1 MKTRRDACSFSPML
15 LCPPLALA
23 FTALTVLR
31 LKSELKMRGM
41 KQNGKKADLVR
52 ILANEPGVL
61 TQPPPAKPSAE
72 APATEENQ
80 AGVPQPP
87 APEGPPVSKKTQ
99 TSQPPLVVE
108 DALMDM
114 PGGAFA
120 SPIAA
125 AVASEAIMDAELAQ
139 SPGAGDGETAGLE
152 EEDAVHDLDIE
163 EDDYSSSSSFGDEIE
178 DPEKEGK
185 LPTGFH
191 RINQRRPKGAR
202 PAMPELP
209 LPTDDMRRQTA
220 ILDLM
225 ERRETTFEREDD
237 LESGAVQ
244 RSDVYTVY
252 TKKALRPWDGPHADR
267 AETNVVV
274 LLSDVF
280 GWGDSSTRS
289 AADQVAD
296 VTDAIVLVPD
306 MFRNNPW
313 DNEQPPE
320 NYEAWR
326 KSHHPVSRVATGRR
340 LLALKGFVARCF
352 QPFLVAPQR
361 QLSTAG

>member
-1 MKTRRDACSFSPML
+1 MPNKTP
-15 LCPPLALA
+15 
-23 FTALTVLR
+23 
-31 LKSELKMRGM
+31 
-41 KQNGKKADLVR
+41 
-52 ILANEPGVL
+52 
-61 TQPPPAKPSAE
+61 
-72 APATEENQ
+72 
-80 AGVPQPP
+80 
-87 APEGPPVSKKTQ
+87 
-99 TSQPPLVVE
+99 TSQPSFVVGDGLVGTT
-108 DALMDM
+108 
-114 PGGAFA
+114 GGSFA

-125 AVASEAIMDAELAQ
+125 AVASEAIMGAELAQ
-139 SPGAGDGETAGLE
+139 NPGAGDGETASLE

-178 DPEKEGK
+178 DPEREGQ
-185 LPTGFH
+185 LPRGFH
-191 RINQRRPKGAR
+191 RIHQRRPKGAR
-202 PAMPELP
+202 PAMPELS

-274 LLSDVF
+274 ILSDVF
-280 GWGDSSTRS
+280 GWGDSFTRS

-306 MFRNNPW
+306 MFRKNPW
-313 DNEQPPE
+313 NNEQPPE

-326 KSHHPVSRVATGRR
+326 KTHDPVSGVSTRRRLQALTRRVAMDSS
-340 LLALKGFVARCF
+340 
-352 QPFLVAPQR
+352 FLPCWLR
-361 QLSTAG
+361 HRGTAWWWW

>member
-1 MKTRRDACSFSPML
+1 
-15 LCPPLALA
+15 
-23 FTALTVLR
+23 
-31 LKSELKMRGM
+31 MRGM

-61 TQPPPAKPSAE
+61 THPPPAEPSPETSA
-72 APATEENQ
+72 AVGTQ
-80 AGVPQPP
+80 AGVPQPFS
-87 APEGPPVSKKTQ
+87 ATSPERPPTPNISRE
-99 TSQPPLVVE
+99 SQPSSAVE
-108 DALMDM
+108 DALLSM
-114 PGGAFA
+114 PGGTFA

-139 SPGAGDGETAGLE
+139 NPGAGDGETAGLQ
-152 EEDAVHDLDIE
+152 EEDAVHDLDLD

-178 DPEKEGK
+178 DPARGGQ

-191 RINQRRPKGAR
+191 RIHQRRPRGAR

-209 LPTDDMRRQTA
+209 SPTDDMRREN
-220 ILDLM
+220 IVLDLM

-237 LESGAVQ
+237 FESGAVQ

-267 AETNVVV
+267 AETHVVV
-274 LLSDVF
+274 LLSDVL
-280 GWGDSSTRS
+280 GWGDSFTRS

-306 MFRNNPW
+306 MFRNRPW
-313 DNEQPPE
+313 DNEQLPE

-326 KSHHPVSRVATGRR
+326 SSHDPVSHVATWRR
-340 LLALKGFVARCF
+340 LRAGKK
-352 QPFLVAPQR
+352 LVV
-361 QLSTAG
+361 T

>member
-1 MKTRRDACSFSPML
+1 
-15 LCPPLALA
+15 
-23 FTALTVLR
+23 
-31 LKSELKMRGM
+31 MRGM

-72 APATEENQ
+72 TPAAEESQ
-80 AGVPQPP
+80 ASVPQPP
-87 APEGPPVSKKTQ
+87 SSSSYSSSAPEKQTMPMKTR
-99 TSQPPLVVE
+99 TSQPSVGVGDGL
-108 DALMDM
+108 LGT

-125 AVASEAIMDAELAQ
+125 AVANEAIMDAELAQ

-178 DPEKEGK
+178 DPEREGQ

-274 LLSDVF
+274 ILSDVF
-280 GWGDSSTRS
+280 GWDDSFTRS

-306 MFRNNPW
+306 MFRKNPW
-313 DNEQPPE
+313 NNEQPPE

-326 KSHHPVSRVATGRR
+326 KSHDPVSGVATRR
-340 LLALKGFVARCF
+340 QLLALTRRVAINSCF
-352 QPFLVAPQR
+352 RPCWLRHRGSRAQR
-361 QLSTAG
+361 GGGDGGGGDPSAS

>member
-1 MKTRRDACSFSPML
+1 
-15 LCPPLALA
+15 
-23 FTALTVLR
+23 
-31 LKSELKMRGM
+31 MRGM

-52 ILANEPGVL
+52 LLANEPGVL
-61 TQPPPAKPSAE
+61 AMPPPAEPSAE
-72 APATEENQ
+72 APATEGKQ
-80 AGVPQPP
+80 AGVPEPP
-87 APEGPPVSKKTQ
+87 SSSAPERPPMPKKTQ
-99 TSQPPLVVE
+99 RSQPSLVAE
-108 DALMDM
+108 DALMGM
-114 PGGAFA
+114 PGGVFA

-125 AVASEAIMDAELAQ
+125 AVASEAIMDAELAK
-139 SPGAGDGETAGLE
+139 SPGAGDSETAGLE

-178 DPEKEGK
+178 DPEREGQ

-191 RINQRRPKGAR
+191 RINQRRPKGDR

-209 LPTDDMRRQTA
+209 LPTDDMRRQNA

-225 ERRETTFEREDD
+225 ERRETTFERKDD

-280 GWGDSSTRS
+280 GWGDSFTRS

-306 MFRNNPW
+306 MFRKNPW

-320 NYEAWR
+320 KYEAWR
-326 KSHHPVSRVATGRR
+326 KSHHPVSRVARCRR
-340 LLALKGFVARCF
+340 LLALKGLVASCF
-352 QPFLVAPQR
+352 QPSWCGGNPSAWQYMCARYHAKSLKHAASGPDNCRMTCISIHVTWR
-361 QLSTAG
+361 D